1 MTSVNTVRACCFSL
15 LIGTGLAGTALAQT
29 RPVDPIIR
37 ELHDPKSK
45 QVLVVAHR
53 GDWRNNPEN
62 SVRCIEDAIAMG
74 VDVVEIDLKKT
85 KDGVLI
91 LMHDETIDRTTSG
104 HGKPADFTWAEL
116 QQLTL
121 KNEHGGPT
129 RQRIPTF
136 ETCMNTAKNRV
147 MINIDKGYDY
157 YKDAYDVLVKTG
169 TVDHAIIKSYKT
181 YEQVKAE
188 NGDLLGGKLAYMPI
202 INMAK
207 PNASASIQSYETNMK
222 PVAYE
227 LNFSTDSALVR
238 SNYQT
243 IPQHGSKIWLNGLW
257 ASQNGG
263 HDDELSVE
271 ENKPEAGWGWLIAH
285 GATMIQTDH
294 PRELIAYLRKRGL
307 HR

>member
-1 MTSVNTVRACCFSL
+1 MVSNNTRRIHFFALIASML
-15 LIGTGLAGTALAQT
+15 LVGPALAQS

-37 ELHDPKSK
+37 QLHDPKSR

-53 GDWRNNPEN
+53 GDWRSVPEN
-62 SVRCIEDAIAMG
+62 SILSIENAIAMG

-104 HGKPADFTWAEL
+104 HGKPADYTWAEL

-136 ETCMNTAKNRV
+136 EDCMKTAKNRV

-157 YKDAYDVLVKTG
+157 YKDAYDILVKTS

-188 NGDLLGGKLAYMPI
+188 NGELLGGKLAYMPI
-202 INMAK
+202 VNMDKA
-207 PNASASIQSYETNMK
+207 NANDVIQSYEANLK

-227 LNFSTDSALVR
+227 LNFKSDSVLINST
-238 SNYQT
+238 YQT
-243 IPQHGSKIWLNGLW
+243 IPKTGSKIWLNGLW

-271 ENKPEAGWGWLIAH
+271 EHNPEAGWGWLIAH

-294 PRELIAYLRKRGL
+294 PHELIAYLRKRGL
-307 HR
+307 HK

>member
-1 MTSVNTVRACCFSL
+1 MNRILSPIVSIL
-15 LIGTGLAGTALAQT
+15 LANLALAQT

-37 ELHDPKSK
+37 QLHDPNSN
-45 QVLVVAHR
+45 QVMVVAHR

-91 LMHDETIDRTTSG
+91 LMHDQTIDRTTSG
-104 HGKPADFTWAEL
+104 HGKPEDYTWAEL

-136 ETCMNTAKNRV
+136 EECMNTAKGRV

-181 YEQVKAE
+181 YEEVKAE
-188 NGDLLGGKLAYMPI
+188 NGDLLTIKLAYMPI
-202 INMAK
+202 INMSKA
-207 PNASASIQSYETNMK
+207 NASASIQSYETNLK

-227 LNFSTDSALVR
+227 LNFSTDSALVN
-238 SNYQT
+238 SNYRT
-243 IPQHGSKIWLNGLW
+243 IPKTGSKLWFNSLW
-257 ASQNGG
+257 ANQDAG
-263 HDDELSVE
+263 HDDERSVE
-271 ENKPEAGWGWLIAH
+271 EGKPADGWGWLIAH
-285 GATMIQTDH
+285 GATMIQTDR
-294 PRELIAYLRKRGL
+294 PAELIAYLRNRKL

>member
-1 MTSVNTVRACCFSL
+1 MNYILSSIIGIL
-15 LIGTGLAGTALAQT
+15 LSGLTLAQS

-37 ELHDPKSK
+37 QLHDPTSK

-136 ETCMNTAKNRV
+136 EECMNTAKNRV

-157 YKDAYDVLVKTG
+157 YKEAYDILVKTG

-188 NGDLLGGKLAYMPI
+188 NGELLGGKLAYMPI
-202 INMAK
+202 INMGKA
-207 PNASASIQSYETNMK
+207 NASASIQSYETNMK

-227 LNFSTDSALVR
+227 LNFSTDSALV
-238 SNYQT
+238 SSTYQT

-271 ENKPEAGWGWLIAH
+271 ERNPEAGWGWLIAH
-285 GATMIQTDH
+285 GATMIQTDR
-294 PRELIAYLRKRGL
+294 PRELIAYLRKRSL
-307 HR
+307 HK

>member
-1 MTSVNTVRACCFSL
+1 MRQLVLFF
-15 LIGTGLAGTALAQT
+15 IALAVSQLT
-29 RPVDPIIR
+29 LAQSRPVDPIIR
-37 ELHDPKSK
+37 QLHNPKSK

-53 GDWRNNPEN
+53 GDWRSNPEN
-62 SVRCIEDAIAMG
+62 SVRAIESAIALG

-104 HGKPADFTWAEL
+104 HGKPADYTWDEL
-116 QQLTL
+116 QKLTL

-136 ETCMNTAKNRV
+136 EACMNTAKGRV

-181 YEQVKAE
+181 YEEVKAE
-188 NGDLLGGKLAYMPI
+188 NSSLLGGKLAYMPI
-202 INMAK
+202 INMSKA
-207 PNASASIQSYETNMK
+207 NASASIHSYETNLR

-227 LNFSTDSALVR
+227 LNFSTDSALVN

-243 IPQHGSKIWLNGLW
+243 IPQTGSKLWFNSLW
-257 ASQNGG
+257 ASQDAG
-263 HDDELSVE
+263 HDDERSVE
-271 ENKPEAGWGWLIAH
+271 EGKPNDGWGWLINH
-285 GATMIQTDH
+285 GATMIQTDR
-294 PRELIAYLRKRGL
+294 PAELIAYLRKRKL

>member
-1 MTSVNTVRACCFSL
+1 MKHILSPI
-15 LIGTGLAGTALAQT
+15 IGIVLVSSALAQT

-37 ELHDPKSK
+37 QLHDPKSK

-62 SVRCIEDAIAMG
+62 SLRSIEDAISMG

-91 LMHDETIDRTTSG
+91 LMHDQTIDRTTSG
-104 HGKPADFTWAEL
+104 HGKPADYTWAEI
-116 QQLTL
+116 QQMTL

-129 RQRIPTF
+129 RQRVPTF
-136 ETCMNTAKNRV
+136 EECMNTAKGRV

-157 YKDAYDVLVKTG
+157 YKEAYDVLVKTG

-181 YEQVKAE
+181 YDEVKAE

-207 PNASASIQSYETNMK
+207 PEAKESIRSYEDNLR

-227 LNFSTDSALVR
+227 LNFATDSALVN
-238 SNYQT
+238 SNYRT
-243 IPQHGSKIWLNGLW
+243 IPQTGSKIWLNSLW
-257 ASQNGG
+257 ASQDAG
-263 HDDELSVE
+263 HDDERSIE
-271 ENKPEAGWGWLIAH
+271 EGKPNDGWGWLIDH
-285 GATMIQTDH
+285 GATMIQTDR

>member
-1 MTSVNTVRACCFSL
+1 MNRILSPVVSIL
-15 LIGTGLAGTALAQT
+15 LANLALAQP

-37 ELHDPKSK
+37 QLHDPASK
-45 QVLVVAHR
+45 QVTVVAHR

-62 SVRCIEDAIAMG
+62 SIRCIEDAIAMG

-91 LMHDETIDRTTSG
+91 LMHDQTIDRTTSG
-104 HGKPADFTWAEL
+104 HGKPEDYTWAEL

-136 ETCMNTAKNRV
+136 EQCMNTAKGRV

-157 YKDAYDVLVKTG
+157 YKDAYDILVKTG

-181 YEQVKAE
+181 YEEVKAE
-188 NGDLLGGKLAYMPI
+188 NGALLGGKLAYMPI
-202 INMAK
+202 INMSKA
-207 PNASASIQSYETNMK
+207 NASASIQSYETNLR

-227 LNFSTDSALVR
+227 LNFSIDSALVN

-243 IPQHGSKIWLNGLW
+243 IPKTGSKIWFNSLW
-257 ASQNGG
+257 ANQDAG
-263 HDDELSVE
+263 HDDERSVE
-271 ENKPEAGWGWLIAH
+271 EHHPEDGWGWLIDH
-285 GATMIQTDH
+285 NATMIQTDR
-294 PRELIAYLRKRGL
+294 PAELLAYLRKRKL

>member
-1 MTSVNTVRACCFSL
+1 MRQLISFFVTIAISQLTV
-15 LIGTGLAGTALAQT
+15 AQS

-37 ELHDPKSK
+37 QLHDPKSN

-53 GDWRNNPEN
+53 GDWRDQPEN
-62 SVRCIEDAIAMG
+62 SVRAIESAIAMG

-104 HGKPADFTWAEL
+104 HGKPADYTWAEL
-116 QQLTL
+116 QKLTL
-121 KNEHGGPT
+121 RNGHGGPT

-136 ETCMNTAKNRV
+136 EDCMNTAKGRV

-157 YKDAYDVLVKTG
+157 YKDVYDVLVKTG

-181 YEQVKAE
+181 YEEVKAE

-202 INMAK
+202 INMGKA
-207 PNASASIQSYETNMK
+207 NARASIQSYETNLR

-227 LNFSTDSALVR
+227 LNFSTDSALVN

-243 IPQHGSKIWLNGLW
+243 IPQTGSKLWLNSLW
-257 ASQNGG
+257 ASQDAG
-263 HDDELSVE
+263 HDDERSVE
-271 ENKPEAGWGWLIAH
+271 EGKPNDGWGWLVDH
-285 GATMIQTDH
+285 GATMIQTDR
-294 PRELIAYLRKRGL
+294 PAELIAYLRKRKL

>member
-1 MTSVNTVRACCFSL
+1 MKRSTFF
-15 LIGTGLAGTALAQT
+15 LAGILLANLTLAQT

-37 ELHDPKSK
+37 QLHDPNSK

-53 GDWRNNPEN
+53 GDWRSNPEN
-62 SVRCIEDAIAMG
+62 SVRAIESAIAMG

-104 HGKPADFTWAEL
+104 HGKPADYTWAEL
-116 QQLTL
+116 QKLTL

-136 ETCMNTAKNRV
+136 EQCMNTAKNRV

-157 YKDAYDVLVKTG
+157 YKDTYDVLVKTG

-181 YEQVKAE
+181 YEEVKAE

-207 PNASASIQSYETNMK
+207 ANAKASIQSYETNLK

-227 LNFSTDSALVR
+227 LNFSSDSALVN
-238 SNYQT
+238 SNYQI
-243 IPQHGSKIWLNGLW
+243 IPQTGSKLWFNSLW
-257 ASQNGG
+257 ASQDAG
-263 HDDELSVE
+263 HDDERSVE
-271 ENKPEAGWGWLIAH
+271 ESQPNDGWGWLIAH
-285 GATMIQTDH
+285 GATMIQTDR
-294 PRELIAYLRKRGL
+294 PAELIAYLRQRKL

>member
-1 MTSVNTVRACCFSL
+1 MAFTNPLHKRFFAFIAGIL
-15 LIGTGLAGTALAQT
+15 LTTPVLAQQ

-37 ELHDPKSK
+37 QLHDPTSK

-53 GDWRNNPEN
+53 GDWRNHPEN
-62 SVRCIEDAIAMG
+62 SIRAIESAIAMG

-91 LMHDETIDRTTSG
+91 LMHDATIDRTTSG
-104 HGKPADFTWAEL
+104 HGKPADYTWAEL
-116 QQLTL
+116 QGLTL

-136 ETCMNTAKNRV
+136 EECMKTAKNRV
-147 MINIDKGYDY
+147 MVNIDKGYDY
-157 YKDAYDVLVKTG
+157 YKDAYDILVKTG
-169 TVDHAIIKSYKT
+169 TVDHAIIKSGKT

-202 INMAK
+202 VK
-207 PNASASIQSYETNMK
+207 LDQPSAGAVIQAYETNLK

-227 LNFSTDSALVR
+227 LNFGADSALVN

-243 IPQHGSKIWLNGLW
+243 IPKTGSKIWLNSLW
-257 ASQNGG
+257 ASQDGG
-263 HDDELSVE
+263 HDDERSVE
-271 ENKPEAGWGWLIAH
+271 ENNPEDGWGWLIAH
-285 GATMIQTDH
+285 GATMIQTDR
-294 PRELIAYLRKRGL
+294 PFELIHYLRKRGL

>member
-1 MTSVNTVRACCFSL
+1 MATANAIKTYFFTLMAGMT
-15 LIGTGLAGTALAQT
+15 LASPFLAQS

-37 ELHDPKSK
+37 QLHDPKSR

-53 GDWRNNPEN
+53 GDWRSNPEN
-62 SVRCIEDAIAMG
+62 SVRAIESAIAMG

-104 HGKPADFTWAEL
+104 HGKPADYTWAEL
-116 QQLTL
+116 QKLTL

-129 RQRIPTF
+129 RQHIPTF
-136 ETCMNTAKNRV
+136 EDCMNTAKGRV

-181 YEQVKAE
+181 YEEVKAE
-188 NGDLLGGKLAYMPI
+188 NGALLGGNLAYMPI
-202 INMAK
+202 INMGKA
-207 PNASASIQSYETNMK
+207 NAQTSIQAYETNLR

-227 LNFSTDSALVR
+227 LNFSTDSALVK

-243 IPQHGSKIWLNGLW
+243 ISQTGSKLWLNSLW
-257 ASQNGG
+257 ASQDAG
-263 HDDELSVE
+263 HDDERSVE
-271 ENKPEAGWGWLIAH
+271 EGQPNDGWGWLIDH
-285 GATMIQTDH
+285 GATMIQTDR
-294 PRELIAYLRKRGL
+294 PAELIAYLRKRKL

>member
-1 MTSVNTVRACCFSL
+1 MATANAIKTYFFTLMAGMT
-15 LIGTGLAGTALAQT
+15 LASPVLAQS

-37 ELHDPKSK
+37 QLHDPKSR

-53 GDWRNNPEN
+53 GDWRSNPEN
-62 SVRCIEDAIAMG
+62 SVRAIESAIAMG

-104 HGKPADFTWAEL
+104 HGKPADYTWAEL
-116 QQLTL
+116 QKLTL

-129 RQRIPTF
+129 RQHIPTF
-136 ETCMNTAKNRV
+136 EDCMNTAKGRV

-181 YEQVKAE
+181 YEEVKAE
-188 NGDLLGGKLAYMPI
+188 HGDLLGGKLAYMPI
-202 INMAK
+202 INLSKA
-207 PNASASIQSYETNMK
+207 NAQASIQSYETNLR

-227 LNFSTDSALVR
+227 LNFSTDSALVN

-243 IPQHGSKIWLNGLW
+243 IPQTGSKLWLNSLW
-257 ASQNGG
+257 ASQDAG
-263 HDDELSVE
+263 HDDERSVE
-271 ENKPEAGWGWLIAH
+271 EGNPNDGWGWLIDH
-285 GATMIQTDH
+285 GATMIQTDR
-294 PRELIAYLRKRGL
+294 PAELIAYLRNRKL
-307 HR
+307 HK